1 MASLTKESRDALP
14 ADDFA
19 VPGKRA
25 LPIHDA
31 THVRLAH
38 SMVDR
43 ASGLTDAERTEAKR
57 RIQERAKSL
66 GIDTAEWNRLKA
78 MRLDCMA
85 VELPQVDDHPN
96 RMPFKGVL
104 TKIGEASNGS
114 PHGAGGKLV
123 TLSRK
128 AADAALASL
137 IGMAVDFTPDFDG
150 HDPTRKIAVILGATV
165 ENDDLCIEG
174 IIYAADFPTEAQFIK
189 DNKDKLG
196 FSFEAQQIYV
206 ESLETDPMVITS
218 CVFTGAAVLFKDKAA
233 FMTTSLAASRAAGD
247 LKMTNEELEAILA
260 KALAPITA
268 ELTTLKASQAEL
280 GTKIEAGKELHA
292 KIAPFAE
299 KLRACA
305 SGMSAAGVGVH
316 STRGH
321 VAILNRMADG
331 MEAEAMTGSMP
342 HIFRDHDY
350 YGGTNYAATEQRT
363 DPANAE
369 PSAAEKALTEQV
381 KALGTQLADLK
392 AAKVD
397 ASPAPERKTIS
408 PQITTLLAKA
418 GYKPDDNGK
427 VSVAALDASLSASTL
442 SPRERMEIKA
452 NLNRA
457 GLLEAA

>member
-1 MASLTKESRDALP
+1 
-14 ADDFA
+14 
-19 VPGKRA
+19 
-25 LPIHDA
+25 
-31 THVRLAH
+31 
-38 SMVDR
+38 
-43 ASGLTDAERTEAKR
+43 
-57 RIQERAKSL
+57 
-66 GIDTAEWNRLKA
+66 
-78 MRLDCMA
+78 
-85 VELPQVDDHPN
+85 
-96 RMPFKGVL
+96 
-104 TKIGEASNGS
+104 
-114 PHGAGGKLV
+114 
-123 TLSRK
+123 
-128 AADAALASL
+128 
-137 IGMAVDFTPDFDG
+137 
-150 HDPTRKIAVILGATV
+150 
-165 ENDDLCIEG
+165 
-174 IIYAADFPTEAQFIK
+174 
-189 DNKDKLG
+189 
-196 FSFEAQQIYV
+196 
-206 ESLETDPMVITS
+206 
-218 CVFTGAAVLFKDKAA
+218 
-233 FMTTSLAASRAAGD
+233 
-247 LKMTNEELEAILA
+247 MTNEELEAILA

-292 KIAPFAE
+292 KISPFAE

-427 VSVAALDASLSASTL
+427 VSVSALDASLSASTL